1 MPGSLL
7 LTNVSA
13 KLKRIEVFALP
24 DSNTDTIILRSGSGR
39 RGGDGPNTWVSV
51 LSWILA
57 NSYNVDKK
65 KKLK

>member
-1 MPGSLL
+1 MLGSLL

-13 KLKRIEVFALP
+13 KLKRIDVFALP
-24 DSNTDTIILRSGSGR
+24 DSNTGTIILRSGSGR
-39 RGGDGPNTWVSV
+39 HGGDGPNTWVSV

-57 NSYNVDKK
+57 NSHNVDKK

>member
-24 DSNTDTIILRSGSGR
+24 DSNT
-39 RGGDGPNTWVSV
+39 GDGPNTWASV